1 MTKPNLETLKQA
13 RQLVQAV
20 TPLQGD
26 CGLVCGGR
34 CCQPGGED
42 APLGM
47 VLFPGEEQ
55 LLSACPGYEFS
66 QANWRLGDALA
77 TLVACSG
84 HCRREMRPLA
94 CRIFPLAI
102 YLDEAMHLKLIL
114 DPAARFICPLCASG
128 LGGLQTAFRQ
138 AVAACA
144 KRLVQDPVQRDFIY
158 ALSRRMDQLRQDPFY
173 RLAP

>member
-1 MTKPNLETLKQA
+1 MTKPDLETLKQA
-13 RQLVQAV
+13 CQLVQAV

-42 APLGM
+42 TPLGM

-66 QANWRLGDALA
+66 QANWRLGDAPA
-77 TLVACSG
+77 VLVACAG
-84 HCRREMRPLA
+84 HCRRETRPLA

-102 YLDEAMHLKLIL
+102 YLNEAMRLKLIL
-114 DPAARFICPLCASG
+114 DPAAKFICPLCASG

-138 AVAACA
+138 AVATCA
-144 KRLVQDPVQRDFIY
+144 KCLVQDPVQRDFIY